1 MKLRIRGNSLRLRLS
16 RSEVEAFDKEGL
28 VEDSVRFGPGARLV
42 YALERSVEGALSARL
57 QDGRVSVTI
66 PSELA
71 GSWCRTDQVGLEA
84 EQPTGDGETLRILV
98 EKDFTCLKTRSG
110 EDESDAFPNPHDHC

>member
-16 RSEVEAFDKEGL
+16 RSEVEAFDRDGR
-28 VEDSVRFGPGARLV
+28 VEDSARFGPGARLV
-42 YALERSVEGALSARL
+42 YALERVTGGALSATLR
-57 QDGRVSVTI
+57 DGRVAVTV

-71 GSWCRTDQVGLEA
+71 DPWCRTDQVGLEA
-84 EQPTGDGETLRILV
+84 EQPTGDGETLRLLV